1 MSLKERLLLLGYKK
15 KSLHENLIR
24 FQNDFKISA
33 EIKLHHRTIPRLKEL
48 TSGNTSLN
56 LLARTIYSESRGEP
70 YRGMVAVGA
79 VVLNR
84 LKSPQFPNTLVKV
97 ITEPLAFTVV
107 SNGQFW
113 LKPNRRAYRA
123 AREAMK
129 GNDPTGG
136 SLFFFN
142 PDKSTSTWVKRLRIK
157 LRIGRHVFAQN

>member
-15 KSLHENLIR
+15 KSLHANLIA

-33 EIKLHHRTIPRLKEL
+33 EIKLHHLTIPRLKEL

-56 LLARTIYSESRGEP
+56 LLARTIYSETRGEP

-123 AREAMK
+123 AREALK
-129 GNDPTGG
+129 GNDPTAG

-142 PDKSTSTWVKRLRIK
+142 PDKSTSTWVKRLRLK
-157 LRIGRHVFAQN
+157 LRIGNHVFAEY

>member
-1 MSLKERLLLLGYKK
+1 MTSLKERLLLLGYKK
-15 KSLHENLIR
+15 KSLHANLIA

-33 EIKLHHRTIPRLKEL
+33 EIKLHDLTIPRLKEL
-48 TSGNTSLN
+48 TSGNTPLN
-56 LLARTIYSESRGEP
+56 LLARTIYSENRGEP

-84 LKSPQFPNTLVKV
+84 LKSHQFPNPLVKV

-113 LKPNRRAYRA
+113 LKPNRRAYRT

-129 GNDPTGG
+129 GNDPTAG
-136 SLFFFN
+136 SLYFFN
-142 PDKSTSTWVKRLRIK
+142 PDKSTSTWVKRLQLK
-157 LRIGRHVFAQN
+157 LRIGRHEFA

>member
-1 MSLKERLLLLGYKK
+1 MSLNERLLLLGYKK
-15 KSLHENLIR
+15 KSLHANLIA

-33 EIKLHHRTIPRLKEL
+33 EIKLHRLTIPRLKEL

-56 LLARTIYSESRGEP
+56 LLARTIYSETRGEP

-84 LKSPQFPNTLVKV
+84 LKSPQFPKTLVKV

-123 AREAMK
+123 AREALK
-129 GNDPTGG
+129 GNDPTAG
-136 SLFFFN
+136 SLYFFN
-142 PDKSTSTWVKRLRIK
+142 PDKSTSTWVKRLRLK
-157 LRIGRHVFAQN
+157 LRIGRHVFA